1 MVNCYRTSRNLR
13 HVAMILTDQIF
24 VKESLRISTRNERN
38 HHSIYLITCE
48 FWRQLKPISL
58 YLYRMTF
65 TILHNKSN
73 NKFHWQSFIIHKTW
87 LNSSKYFDN
96 LLNLID
102 GSYIVR
108 NNDASILNHKLQAN
122 IKLIRNWAKKDDI
135 VGRGFR
141 DYLTGFE
148 DHGV

>member
-24 VKESLRISTRNERN
+24 VKKSLRISTRNERN
-38 HHSIYLITCE
+38 HHSIYLTTCE

-73 NKFHWQSFIIHKTW
+73 NKFH
-87 LNSSKYFDN
+87 
-96 LLNLID
+96 
-102 GSYIVR
+102 
-108 NNDASILNHKLQAN
+108 
-122 IKLIRNWAKKDDI
+122 
-135 VGRGFR
+135 
-141 DYLTGFE
+141 
-148 DHGV
+148 

>member
-1 MVNCYRTSRNLR
+1 MHSDYASDRRYPDRNEEVMFYPFPKPKKNFDKCRIKKKYFCSMVNCYRTSRNLR

-38 HHSIYLITCE
+38 HHSIYLTTCE

-73 NKFHWQSFIIHKTW
+73 NKFHWQSFIIHNTRQ
-87 LNSSKYFDN
+87 LD
-96 LLNLID
+96 
-102 GSYIVR
+102 
-108 NNDASILNHKLQAN
+108 
-122 IKLIRNWAKKDDI
+122 
-135 VGRGFR
+135 
-141 DYLTGFE
+141 
-148 DHGV
+148 